1 MGNAAS
7 LYQGTAINTA
17 TPAELTLMLYNGAI
31 KAQNIIWELQGTLDF
46 KYPVAKDFDLVY
58 KKIAQ
63 NLLMANLRKDIEK
76 LNEALEDI
84 RGLRDVWAQVMKA
97 AKTA

>member
-1 MGNAAS
+1 
-7 LYQGTAINTA
+7 
-17 TPAELTLMLYNGAI
+17 
-31 KAQNIIWELQGTLDF
+31 
-46 KYPVAKDFDLVY
+46 
-58 KKIAQ
+58 
-63 NLLMANLRKDIEK
+63 MANLRKDIEK